1 MEYYLKI
8 NETIEKWTQY
18 SFDVML
24 KLVVPLFSLP
34 TVATSF
40 YKYFSSGHSKAS
52 FRLIFPALY
61 EKLQDI
67 FGIFLLILIFL
78 RIPFDWSTPFGY
90 AVVAFLQTSAS
101 LCHVDMGVCVMGL
114 YLNYCKL
121 FNSTTIDITENL
133 ESVCNNIKYP
143 RANGKF
149 KLMKSFTD
157 IIQFHGETKRFNY
170 SLSSITSIN

>member
-18 SFDVML
+18 SFHIML
-24 KLVVPLFSLP
+24 KIVVPLFSLP

-40 YKYFSSGHSKAS
+40 YKYFRSGYSEAS

-61 EKLQDI
+61 EKLQDV
-67 FGIFLLILIFL
+67 FGICLLILFFK

-90 AVVAFLQTSAS
+90 TVVAFLQTSAS

-121 FNSTTIDITENL
+121 FNSTTIDITENMQ
-133 ESVCNNIKYP
+133 SVCKNTNYQ
-143 RANGKF
+143 RVNGES

-157 IIQFHGETKRFNY
+157 IIQFHGETKRLNY
-170 SLSSITSIN
+170 ALSSITSID